1 MYFTIIIPTYNSANT
16 IKAAIDS
23 VLMQSFTSFE
33 IVLLDACSTDTTI
46 QIAKSFN
53 DTRIIIHSE
62 KDNGV
67 YDAMNK
73 GITYATG
80 DIIGILN
87 SDDFYPGENIIE
99 EVVKIFNTTNCD
111 ALYGDLVFVDSVQTN
126 KIYRKWI
133 AGSYSDQLF
142 LKGWMPPHPTFFVR
156 KEIYNQYG
164 KFNTT
169 LKSSAD
175 YELMVRLLYLHK
187 IKVGYLHGTLVHM
200 RIGGQSTKSLSN
212 RLKANYEDYQAWRL
226 NSLKPKW
233 YTLLLKP
240 IRKIKQFYF
249 PKF

>member
-1 MYFTIIIPTYNSANT
+1 MKVSIITATYNSAAT
-16 IKAAIDS
+16 VADTLHSIQKQTYPAI
-23 VLMQSFTSFE
+23 E
-33 IVLLDACSTDTTI
+33 H
-46 QIAKSFN
+46 
-53 DTRIIIHSE
+53 IIIDGLSNDNTLQIVSGFNHVQQVISE
-62 KDNGV
+62 KDTGI

>member
-1 MYFTIIIPTYNSANT
+1 MKVSIITATYNSAAT
-16 IKAAIDS
+16 VADTLHSVQKQTYPAI
-23 VLMQSFTSFE
+23 E
-33 IVLLDACSTDTTI
+33 H
-46 QIAKSFN
+46 
-53 DTRIIIHSE
+53 IIIDGLSNDNTLQIVSGFNHVQQVVSE
-62 KDNGV
+62 KDTGI

-249 PKF
+249 HKF

>member
-1 MYFTIIIPTYNSANT
+1 MKVSIITATYNSAAT
-16 IKAAIDS
+16 VADTLYSIQKQTYPAI
-23 VLMQSFTSFE
+23 E
-33 IVLLDACSTDTTI
+33 H
-46 QIAKSFN
+46 
-53 DTRIIIHSE
+53 IIIDGLSNDNTLQIVSGFNHVQQVVSE
-62 KDNGV
+62 KDTGI

-87 SDDFYPGENIIE
+87 SDDFYPAENIIE

-156 KEIYNQYG
+156 KEIYNQFG

>member
-1 MYFTIIIPTYNSANT
+1 MKVSIITATYNSAAT
-16 IKAAIDS
+16 VADTLYSIQKQTYPAI
-23 VLMQSFTSFE
+23 E
-33 IVLLDACSTDTTI
+33 H
-46 QIAKSFN
+46 
-53 DTRIIIHSE
+53 IIIDGLSNDNTLQIVSGFNHVQQVISE
-62 KDNGV
+62 KDTGI

-87 SDDFYPGENIIE
+87 SDDFYPAENIIE

-156 KEIYNQYG
+156 KEIYNQFG

-249 PKF
+249 PKL

>member
-1 MYFTIIIPTYNSANT
+1 MKVSIITATYNSAAT
-16 IKAAIDS
+16 VADTLYSIQKQTYPAI
-23 VLMQSFTSFE
+23 E
-33 IVLLDACSTDTTI
+33 H
-46 QIAKSFN
+46 
-53 DTRIIIHSE
+53 IIIDGLSNDNTLQIVSGFNHVQQVISE
-62 KDNGV
+62 KDTGI

-87 SDDFYPGENIIE
+87 SDDFYPAENIIE

-156 KEIYNQYG
+156 KEIYNQFG

>member
-1 MYFTIIIPTYNSANT
+1 MKVSIITATYNSAAT
-16 IKAAIDS
+16 VADTLHSVKKQTYPAI
-23 VLMQSFTSFE
+23 E
-33 IVLLDACSTDTTI
+33 H
-46 QIAKSFN
+46 
-53 DTRIIIHSE
+53 IIIDGLSNDNTLQIVSGFNHVQQVISE
-62 KDNGV
+62 KDTGI